1 MFFDAI
7 VGLTVFK
14 SGLDDGFFFCN
25 FWMLDNIIV
34 NVMAAKQIHIVE
46 KNAILFPKYSRHVC
60 LTIAADLNDLLQTK
74 VRIQIETLLYK
85 CLLYTV
91 GDLLASL
98 FGNLFKLALCLCRL
112 FDIRR
117 FRRSVRLLFG
127 GRVARLGGQFLFS
140 SSVGSFCSK
149 ASSMSASRLSSIICS
164 KGLPLRFDGSMDIR
178 KIALNTESIICI
190 AANHVGLSSSTIGQT
205 SRACMTGMISTLR
218 AYVSGKS
225 SVLEKLSV
233 LYS

>member
-1 MFFDAI
+1 MSIIREEMFFDAI

-14 SGLDDGFFFCN
+14 SGLDDGFLLSN
-25 FWMLDNIIV
+25 FGMLFGIILDV
-34 NVMAAKQIHIVE
+34 ATAKQIHIVE
-46 KNAILFPKYSRHVC
+46 ETAVLLSQDSRNVC

-127 GRVARLGGQFLFS
+127 GRVARLGG
-140 SSVGSFCSK
+140 GSFCSLLQ
-149 ASSMSASRLSSIICS
+149 SAVSVLRLPQCQPH
-164 KGLPLRFDGSMDIR
+164 GCLL
-178 KIALNTESIICI
+178 
-190 AANHVGLSSSTIGQT
+190 
-205 SRACMTGMISTLR
+205 
-218 AYVSGKS
+218 S
-225 SVLEKLSV
+225 SVLKDCPCV
-233 LYS
+233 LMVVWI